1 MVAQYIAVT
10 AILGMAVVYAI
21 LRIVR
26 TWRDAQSRCYGCE
39 GCAIK
44 EQMMRAQHDKH
55 TRKKKRKGEIACPH
69 KK

>member
-1 MVAQYIAVT
+1 MTAQYIAVT
-10 AILGMAVVYAI
+10 TILGMAVIYAI

-26 TWRDAQSRCYGCE
+26 TWRQAQTRCYGCE

-44 EQMMRAQHDKH
+44 EQMMRAQQNKH
-55 TRKKKRKGEIACPH
+55 ARKKKKNTCPL

>member
-10 AILGMAVVYAI
+10 AILSIAVVYAI

-44 EQMMRAQHDKH
+44 EQMMRAQQNKY
-55 TRKKKRKGEIACPH
+55 TRRKKIVCPRE
-69 KK
+69 K